1 MDLTYPLITHPLS
14 HPIKNNPITHPLLA
28 HSVSSSN
35 THSHNNTERKVARL
49 DRAREMERK
58 RRMLTKKQ
66 GKLTG
71 PQPPEQENFYDF
83 FVIKIQALVR
93 GFNCRCWLQFRK
105 EMATPSS
112 IQIQRI
118 VRGRLA
124 RRRAFHIRQR
134 LKAAI
139 ELQRVFRGYRARLKA
154 KAAMK
159 DKTQHL
165 AAIEI
170 QRVWRGKMAKIRVQ
184 VRRTLITTCPYDTY
198 PLVTLPLVTQ
208 SLIHTFS

>member
-1 MDLTYPLITHPLS
+1 MHNLTFTQPPLPNLFKDERLEGDELALREQLRYICRHDEEILGM
-14 HPIKNNPITHPLLA
+14 KNY
-28 HSVSSSN
+28 
-35 THSHNNTERKVARL
+35 ERKVARL

-93 GFNCRCWLQFRK
+93 GYLCRCWLRFRK
-105 EMATPSS
+105 EMSTPSS

-118 VRGRLA
+118 VRGKLA
-124 RRRAFHIRQR
+124 RRRVYLIRQR
-134 LKAAI
+134 LNAVI
-139 ELQRVFRGYRARLKA
+139 ELQRVFRGYRARLRA
-154 KAAMK
+154 KAALQ
-159 DKTQHL
+159 DKHQHL

-184 VRRTLITTCPYDTY
+184 VMSYGR
-198 PLVTLPLVTQ
+198 
-208 SLIHTFS
+208 